1 MNVHVS
7 EKLNKKYMEKGL
19 LWPFLFAL
27 FILGFQ
33 HYLIQKIPITIQS
46 NVVGIKYVI
55 DSDTFNSRP
64 QATMSAKGFCEQWT
78 GQASHL
84 VDCRTALAIEN
95 LKVVK
100 SDSADQTLVLAQ
112 SQANENL
119 EWQKKIRSE
128 IETKAKDRP
137 ILASLISSLNAKIEA
152 SEKFQTKSSNQESFN
167 SYQETFQWLLILNH
181 LHIYI

>member
-33 HYLIQKIPITIQS
+33 HYLIQKIPTTIQS

-64 QATMSAKGFCEQWT
+64 QATMSAKEFCEQWT
-78 GQASHL
+78 GQASQ
-84 VDCRTALAIEN
+84 TAYR
-95 LKVVK
+95 
-100 SDSADQTLVLAQ
+100 S
-112 SQANENL
+112 ANEMAMRS
-119 EWQKKIRSE
+119 QKFSPPVCLTRTSTFRS
-128 IETKAKDRP
+128 
-137 ILASLISSLNAKIEA
+137 
-152 SEKFQTKSSNQESFN
+152 
-167 SYQETFQWLLILNH
+167 
-181 LHIYI
+181 

>member
-1 MNVHVS
+1 
-7 EKLNKKYMEKGL
+7 MEKGL

-64 QATMSAKGFCEQWT
+64 QATMSAKEFCEQWT

-100 SDSADQTLVLAQ
+100 SDSADQTLMSAQ
-112 SQANENL
+112 TQASENL
-119 EWQKKIRSE
+119 EWYKKLRSE
-128 IETKAKDRP
+128 IEIKAKDRP
-137 ILASLISSLNAKIEA
+137 ILASLISSMNAKIEA
-152 SEKFQTKSSNQESFN
+152 SEKFQTKSSNQESF
-167 SYQETFQWLLILNH
+167 T
-181 LHIYI
+181 